1 MNCLEF
7 FDIYYSDTL
16 EEDLEIRFTFIDYDP
31 SVGLDYEFEWEALD
45 ENGRD
50 RSFDLK
56 QTERWEIERLIYKEI
71 KDNFG
76 KNLDPY

>member
-16 EEDLEIRFTFIDYDP
+16 EEDLEIRFTFVDYDP

-50 RSFDLK
+50 RSSDLE